1 MCGVHS
7 AVNFKKW
14 GDFSRM
20 KRFPKHE
27 KEIKKL
33 GLAIQKIRME
43 KNVSVSELAL
53 ESEIDR
59 RTIQR
64 IEKGNA
70 VVTIHT
76 LLSIAEALQVDLRIF
91 FEYLDSKM
99 VKDAKKTN

>member
-1 MCGVHS
+1 
-7 AVNFKKW
+7 
-14 GDFSRM
+14 M

-33 GLAIQKIRME
+33 GLAIQKTRIE
-43 KNVSVSELAL
+43 KSVTVQELAL
-53 ESEIDR
+53 EAEIDR

-76 LLSIAEALQVDLRIF
+76 LLSISEALQVDLRTF
-91 FEYLDSKM
+91 FDYLDNKTPQESK
-99 VKDAKKTN
+99 N